1 MIIDDLGLDIFTVD
15 FETFYDPEYS
25 LSKLQT
31 DAYILD
37 PRFEAIGLSVK
48 HNGNPS
54 HWFTGG
60 NIQKALD
67 LIPWEKAAILCH
79 NTLFDGFIL
88 SQRYKKRPA
97 LWLDTLGMARALYPW
112 LPSHTLA
119 NLATYLG
126 LGAKGTAVH
135 DFKGMRVADF
145 TPAQLADYGEYC
157 RNDGEITYEI
167 YQALENR
174 FPLLEHFILD
184 VHLRMFTEPSFQLD
198 LPKLVQYHKDIV
210 GQKEALLA
218 GAVSP
223 VLAAHLML
231 QSGDTLKDVIM
242 SNPKFAAA
250 LEALGVTPP
259 MKQSKTTKKWTYAF
273 AKTDKGLTELQD
285 HPDSTVQALVAAR
298 LGVKTT
304 IAETRA
310 LKLIETAQRGVGF
323 PIYLNFWG
331 AKTTGRASGGN
342 KINALNMPNR
352 GIDRVIREAM
362 VVPPGYKV
370 VVGDSS
376 NIELRTNL
384 VMSGQMDL
392 VKKIAAYDLQGEAAV
407 SDLYCDFAAALF
419 GKTVGKD
426 DKLERTVGKVSELS
440 LGYGAAAVTFQ
451 NMLRVQS
458 QGKIDYDLP
467 ECERIVALYR
477 RTHDKVVDL
486 WDYFSRKV
494 LPWIANN
501 DVMQSVDVNGWLLT
515 SGSGFSLPGHIGVVY
530 NDLRRNGDGEWE
542 YQQGRG
548 RVKIYGGKGAENM
561 SQHVARHIVM
571 WQMARV
577 ARRYRV
583 VLEEYDAIVCVV
595 PDSQAQ
601 ACADYMLESL
611 RLAPPWCRGAIPLNG
626 EVGIGNSFG
635 DAK

>member
-1 MIIDDLGLDIFTVD
+1 MVIDDLGLELFTIDI
-15 FETFYDPEYS
+15 ETHYSKEYS
-25 LSKLQT
+25 LSSMQT
-31 DAYILD
+31 DAYVLD
-37 PRFEAIGLSVK
+37 PRFEVIGLSVK
-48 HNGNPS
+48 HNGNPA
-54 HWFTGG
+54 HWFGKPLV
-60 NIQKALD
+60 QKALD
-67 LIPWEKAAILCH
+67 LIPWDKAAVLCH

-88 SQRYKKRPA
+88 AQRYQKRPA
-97 LWLDTLGMARALYPW
+97 LWLDTLGMGRALLPW
-112 LPSHTLA
+112 LPSHRLA
-119 NLATYLG
+119 AMAEYLG
-126 LGAKGTAVH
+126 LGVKGTEVA
-135 DFKGMRVADF
+135 DNIGMHFADF
-145 TPAQLADYGEYC
+145 TPERLREYGEYC
-157 RNDGEITYEI
+157 KNDSDLTYRI
-167 YQALENR
+167 YHALENR
-174 FPLLEHFILD
+174 FPLLEHFLLD
-184 VHLRMFTEPSFQLD
+184 LHLRMFTEPVFQLD
-198 LPKLVQYHKDIV
+198 EQKLRKYHADIV

-218 GAVSP
+218 GAASP
-223 VLAAHLML
+223 LLSPLLAL
-231 QSGDTLKDVIM
+231 GDKGTLKEVIM

-250 LEALGVTPP
+250 LEAFGVAPP
-259 MKQSKTTKKWTYAF
+259 MKQSKTTGKWTYAF

-304 IAETRA
+304 LAETRA
-310 LKLIETAQRGVGF
+310 VKLIETAERGVGF
-323 PIYLNFWG
+323 PIYLNYWG

-352 GIDRVIREAM
+352 GVDRVIREAM
-362 VVPPGYKV
+362 VAPPGYKV

-384 VMSGQMDL
+384 VMAGQLDL
-392 VKKIAAYDLQGEAAV
+392 VEKIRQYDAQGESAV
-407 SDLYCDFAAALF
+407 SDLYCDFASALF
-419 GKTVGKD
+419 GKVVTKD
-426 DKLERTVGKVSELS
+426 DALERTVGKVSELS

-458 QGKIDYDLP
+458 RGKVDYDLG

-486 WDYFSRKV
+486 WDYFQTKV

-515 SGSGFSLPGHIGVVY
+515 GNDGFSLPGHVGVVY

-571 WQMARV
+571 WQLARV
-577 ARRYRV
+577 ARRYHV
-583 VLEEYDAIVCVV
+583 ALECYDEIVCVV

-611 RLAPPWCRGAIPLNG
+611 RLAPAWCRGAIPLNG
-626 EVGIGNSFG
+626 EVGIGQTYAE
-635 DAK
+635 AK